1 MLTSETVPRPRKHTD
16 EQLLEAAAR
25 VIGARG
31 PHQLTLADIGR
42 EAGIAPA
49 TLLQRFGSKR
59 GLLLA
64 VAASAPG
71 MISSVFAEA
80 RARSR
85 TPLGAL
91 EVALVALAST
101 VSDPDEVAN
110 HLAFL
115 ALDLGDP
122 EFRQY
127 AVQDSDTF
135 RAEIGALLKQAAAD
149 GQLELRNRRP
159 LVELLQA
166 AYHGALLMWAIERNG
181 SASERVRRHLRHAL
195 APNRAPAPP
204 LDASHR

>member
-1 MLTSETVPRPRKHTD
+1 VPRHRKHTD
-16 EQLLEAAAR
+16 EQLVDAAAR

-91 EVALVALAST
+91 EAALVALAST

-115 ALDLGDP
+115 ALDLGDA

-127 AVQDSDTF
+127 AVQDSETF

-159 LVELLQA
+159 LAELLQA

-181 SASERVRRHLRHAL
+181 SASESVRRQVRFAL
-195 APNRAPAPP
+195 APHRASAPP
-204 LDASHR
+204 RGVARR

>member
-1 MLTSETVPRPRKHTD
+1 MPRPRKHTD
-16 EQLLEAAAR
+16 EELIDAAAR

-71 MISSVFAEA
+71 MISRVFAES

-85 TPLGAL
+85 TPLAAL
-91 EVALVALAST
+91 EAALVALAST

-122 EFRQY
+122 EFRRY

-135 RAEIGALLKQAAAD
+135 RAEIGALLKEAAAH

-181 SASERVRRHLRHAL
+181 SPSESVRRHVRLAL
-195 APNRAPAPP
+195 APHRATSPQ
-204 LDASHR
+204 SV

>member
-1 MLTSETVPRPRKHTD
+1 MPRPRKRTD
-16 EQLLEAAAR
+16 EQLIEAAAR

-31 PHQLTLADIGR
+31 PHELTLADIGR

-59 GLLLA
+59 ALLLA

-71 MISSVFAEA
+71 MISGVFAEA

-85 TPLGAL
+85 TPLAAL
-91 EVALVALAST
+91 EAALVALAST

-115 ALDLGDP
+115 ALDLRDP

-135 RAEIGALLKQAAAD
+135 RAEIGALLKDAAAD

-159 LVELLQA
+159 LAELLQA
-166 AYHGALLMWAIERNG
+166 AYHGALLMWAIERDG
-181 SASERVRRHLRHAL
+181 SPSERVRRHVRLAL
-195 APNRAPAPP
+195 SPHRVASPP
-204 LDASHR
+204 G

>member
-1 MLTSETVPRPRKHTD
+1 VPRPRKHTD
-16 EQLLEAAAR
+16 EQLIDAAAR

-42 EAGIAPA
+42 EVGIAPA

-71 MISSVFAEA
+71 MISGVFAEA

-91 EVALVALAST
+91 EAALVALAAT
-101 VSDPDEVAN
+101 ISDPDEVAN

-115 ALDLGDP
+115 ALDLGDA

-127 AVQDSDTF
+127 AVQDSETF

-159 LVELLQA
+159 LAELLQA
-166 AYHGALLMWAIERNG
+166 AYHGALLMWAIERTG
-181 SASERVRRHLRHAL
+181 SPSESVRRHVRQAL
-195 APNRAPAPP
+195 APHRAAAPRRG
-204 LDASHR
+204 AGNGR

>member
-1 MLTSETVPRPRKHTD
+1 MPRPRKHTD
-16 EQLLEAAAR
+16 EQLIDAAAR

-31 PHQLTLADIGR
+31 PHELTLADIGR

-85 TPLGAL
+85 TPLGAV
-91 EVALVALAST
+91 EAALVALAST

-115 ALDLGDP
+115 ALDLRDP

-135 RAEIGALLKQAAAD
+135 RAEIGALLKEAAAH

-166 AYHGALLMWAIERNG
+166 AYHGALLMWAIERTG
-181 SASERVRRHLRHAL
+181 SPSESVRRHVRHAL
-195 APNRAPAPP
+195 APHRAAVPRR
-204 LDASHR
+204 DAAQR